1 MVLPE
6 MFLQTVDSIRS
17 GVWARGG
24 RFWGACE
31 IRSEVVMFM
40 AEDGAKKLPFK
51 YRTSTFAL
59 SCVK

>member
-31 IRSEVVMFM
+31 IRSEVVMLT
-40 AEDGAKKLPFK
+40 AEDEAKKASLQV
-51 YRTSTFAL
+51 SD
-59 SCVK
+59 